1 MKIPQVFTLIP
12 FFVFKRF
19 LLVFYEIV
27 NKSILACLK
36 RFSYIVNSFVVNE
49 LTC

>member
-1 MKIPQVFTLIP
+1 
-12 FFVFKRF
+12 VFKRF

-49 LTC
+49 LTCW